1 MLKKIYTLI
10 LLTAILFGGCK
21 KNSVPSKLESDSFN
35 GRVSATIEN
44 EDECTFVSTVAAV
57 YDAYISGGTIY
68 GALFGEAN
76 FRNGGFNIT
85 LPTSGIYDE
94 NMMDI
99 ADFFEG
105 ELGISGG
112 PKYSKPEARVTYVE
126 FLAFDSNDFLR
137 GVFQY
142 SSPDQKTGAIFI
154 FADMDVNVTGGT
166 NLSVSLKEGWNRLYY
181 SPDKITT
188 KAPKDMAWFFSDD
201 IDM

>member
-1 MLKKIYTLI
+1 
-10 LLTAILFGGCK
+10 
-21 KNSVPSKLESDSFN
+21 
-35 GRVSATIEN
+35 ATIEN
-44 EDECTFVSTVAAV
+44 DDECTFITTVVAV
-57 YDAYISGGTIY
+57 YDAYISGGTLY
-68 GALFGEAN
+68 GASFGETN
-76 FRNGGFNIT
+76 FHNGSFSIT
-85 LPTSGIYDE
+85 LPTSGIFDE
-94 NMMDI
+94 NMLDI

-112 PKYSKPEARVTYVE
+112 PKYSKPEARVSYAE
-126 FLAFDSNDFLR
+126 FLAFDSGNYLR

-142 SSPDQKTGAIFI
+142 SSPDHKTGAIFI